1 MMSVGDAYAHT
12 AVGLGV
18 SVRGLLDILVGSF
31 EDVK

>member
-18 SVRGLLDILVGSF
+18 SVRGLLDIWSAQSRT
-31 EDVK
+31 